1 MFNLQKKGVEEMEAN
16 LSQYSFNMLHLTE
29 DELQKINGGNP
40 WETLGRLSTLIAI
53 FDAVYDFGKGFVDG
67 FKAAYARDRDK

>member
-1 MFNLQKKGVEEMEAN
+1 MEASLN
-16 LSQYSFNMLHLTE
+16 QPNSNMLYLTE

-40 WETLGRLSTLIAI
+40 WETLGKLGTLIGI
-53 FDAVYDFGKGFVDG
+53 IDAVYDFGKGFVDG